1 MDRLHTEIAIAR
13 RVDLA
18 IRESGFDVPSVANA
32 ADITTTDMEDRLAGR
47 APFMLGELES
57 VGGFLRLPVS
67 QFLEVAA

>member
-18 IRESGFDVPSVANA
+18 IRESGFDVPSVAKA

-47 APFMLGELES
+47 APFMLGELVS